1 MFKNTLFIPK
11 QINPIM
17 YQKCIDVK
25 SSERDELLYLKKI
38 NNLKN
43 VLVLTL
49 KNRLNLCR
57 RPSMSTEISMYLKK
71 LGIEAFLFFYGKSTS
86 N

>member
-57 RPSMSTEISMYLKK
+57 RPSISTEILILKK